1 MTTAFLQAVSSIG
14 LFVLL
19 AIPGF
24 LFLRKHWL
32 SSAQLDGLSTV
43 LVQYLWPIMVID
55 AMAQTQRSQE
65 LLQSSGYITAV
76 TLAGILLAAGLGFGL
91 LRLEKQP
98 FAPGGIMVF
107 ALMFSNTGLIGMP
120 LISYLLGSEALFLA
134 SIVELVN
141 DILIFSVGLLLMQR
155 SCRSAEPLSLCS
167 LFSPGFVGMLL
178 GLFLFL
184 SGLPLPALLRQALH
198 MIASATT
205 PVTMFL
211 VGGQLA
217 EQSLSSLLKQRR
229 LYRFAAWKLLL
240 LPGLL
245 FVLLR
250 VILRE
255 DSLASSVLILLF
267 AMPSGACCALFARQY
282 HGDQA
287 LATGCVMLT
296 TLFSLLTLPLWMVL
310 CSL

>member
-76 TLAGILLAAGLGFGL
+76 TLAGILLAAGL

-98 FAPGGIMVF
+98 FAPGGILVL

-155 SCRSAEPLSLCS
+155 SCRSAEPLSLRS